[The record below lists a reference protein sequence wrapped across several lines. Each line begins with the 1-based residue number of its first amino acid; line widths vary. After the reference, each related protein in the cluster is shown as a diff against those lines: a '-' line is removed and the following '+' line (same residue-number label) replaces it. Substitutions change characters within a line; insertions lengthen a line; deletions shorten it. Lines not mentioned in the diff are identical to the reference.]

1 MDYLYNHH
9 QNYIRSY
16 RSKPEKVSDKRQTK
30 FCLNVYDSYVYPQ
43 RRALSRNLTTQEV
56 NEFTREWIRKRVFFG
71 WLELPWDRCKSAESE
86 LRKCATD
93 LEPVVNMNVFSELQ
107 V

>member
-1 MDYLYNHH
+1 MDSVIDHRQDLD
-9 QNYIRSY
+9 RSF
-16 RSKPEKVSDKRQTK
+16 RAKPEKVADTRQTK
-30 FCLNVYDSYVYPQ
+30 FCLYVYDSYVYPQ

-71 WLELPWDRCKSAESE
+71 WLELPSDRCKSAESE